1 VTTSV
6 PPRIV
11 PLTKL
16 SEYLLNPE
24 HRAGGPKSVF
34 FRAFGFSGDRLDVMI
49 AALIAH
55 PDLNPV
61 EQVRTDQWG
70 TRYVARC
77 NVESPDGRN
86 PCILTVWIVPPGQVD
101 ATLVTAYPAD

>member
-6 PPRIV
+6 PPRTV

-16 SEYLLNPE
+16 SEDLLNPE

-34 FRAFGFSGDRLDVMI
+34 FRAFGFSADRFDVMI
-49 AALIAH
+49 AVLIAH

-101 ATLVTAYPAD
+101 GYVGYSIPG

>member
-1 VTTSV
+1 M
-6 PPRIV
+6 
-11 PLTKL
+11 
-16 SEYLLNPE
+16 
-24 HRAGGPKSVF
+24 F

-61 EQVRTDQWG
+61 ERVRTDQWG